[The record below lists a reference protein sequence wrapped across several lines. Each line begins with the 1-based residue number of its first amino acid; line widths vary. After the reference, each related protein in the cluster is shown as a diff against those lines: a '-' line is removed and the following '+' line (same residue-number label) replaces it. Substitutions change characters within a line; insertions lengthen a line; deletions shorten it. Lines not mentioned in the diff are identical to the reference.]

1 MFGSIDQYPLSW
13 LCPKD
18 PEIPRDLQTIKPF
31 LYQQILYLPLGI
43 GNGED
48 LMHDVKQDNIDRYQ
62 IFSVN
67 FMPHFL
73 LFKDSNWMDKKATN
87 QNAL

>member
-1 MFGSIDQYPLSW
+1 
-13 LCPKD
+13 
-18 PEIPRDLQTIKPF
+18 
-31 LYQQILYLPLGI
+31 
-43 GNGED
+43 
-48 LMHDVKQDNIDRYQ
+48 MHDVKQDNIDRYQ